1 MKILRKKNSKNN
13 EVLMLVETGVSNKY
27 SQSQF
32 GRFSRLSIIL
42 IDKDDILRRVN
53 QKSVDVICQKNYR
66 ISSSKNKTFF
76 ESSKYKKSS
85 QYLVN
90 EEMNENFDLVWNKLN
105 IDKINKKELLEEF
118 INERYSHRSC

>member
-27 SQSQF
+27 AQSQF